1 MGIGISF
8 FSPLPK
14 PLKIQGLLKMEK
26 FDRLLA
32 LDTFRGIT
40 IASMI
45 IVNFPGT
52 LSHVYA
58 PLSHSKWHGCTP
70 TDLIFPFFLFIV
82 GVAMSYSFRKF
93 DNKISLFAIS
103 KIAKR
108 ALIIFLIGLALN
120 AFPFNSGI
128 SNLRILGVLQRI
140 AVAYGIAALL
150 CLYFNSKKLMII
162 SGIILIVYWLLL
174 LGFGQS
180 DPYGME
186 SNLVRI
192 IDLKIIGGS
201 HLWQGIG
208 IPFDPEGLLS
218 TLPAVVTAIFGY
230 LTGKSLQTESI
241 LKSVIYRMFLIG
253 VAAILFGKFWGII
266 FPINK
271 SLWTSSYVLYTS
283 GWALIFLSALLWLI
297 DVKGYRKW
305 TYPFFIFG
313 MNSLFIYIISI
324 VWIKIYIFSIKISKP
339 DGSVINGVDWLYN
352 QLFVPIAGYL
362 NGSLLFAITHVL
374 IFWIILL
381 ILYSRKIFIKI

>member
-1 MGIGISF
+1 
-8 FSPLPK
+8 
-14 PLKIQGLLKMEK
+14 MEK

-45 IVNFPGT
+45 IVNFPGSF
-52 LSHVYA
+52 SHVYA

-82 GVAMSYSFRKF
+82 GVAISYSFRKF
-93 DNKISLFAIS
+93 DDKTSLFATS

-128 SNLRILGVLQRI
+128 SDLRILGVLQRI
-140 AVAYGIAALL
+140 GIAYGIAALF
-150 CLYFNSKKLMII
+150 CLYFNSKKLTII
-162 SGIILIVYWLLL
+162 SGIILIIYWLLL
-174 LGFGQS
+174 LGFGQG

-186 SNLVRI
+186 SNLVRV
-192 IDLKIIGGS
+192 IDLRIFGEN
-201 HLWQGIG
+201 HLWKGIG

-218 TLPAVVTAIFGY
+218 TLPAVVTTIFGY
-230 LTGKSLQTESI
+230 LAGESLQTKSN
-241 LKSVIYRMFLIG
+241 LKSFVYCMFLVG
-253 VAAILFGKFWGII
+253 VTAILIGKIWGIT

-271 SLWTSSYVLYTS
+271 SLWTSSYVVYTS
-283 GWALIFLSALLWLI
+283 GWALIFLSILLWFI
-297 DVKGYRKW
+297 DVQGYKKW
-305 TYPFFIFG
+305 TFPFVVFG
-313 MNSLFIYIISI
+313 MNPLFLYVLSI
-324 VWIKIYIFSIKISKP
+324 VWLKIYISLIKITKA
-339 DGSVINGVDWLYN
+339 DGSVVNGVDWLYN
-352 QLFVPIAGYL
+352 QLFVPAAGYL
-362 NGSLLFAITHVL
+362 NGSLLFAVTHVL